1 MSFRVSPEFDSLYL
15 IIENFLSSLS
25 GDQLWSGAAAILN
38 KNPTMIIKKPKL
50 QPWTIL
56 WLSDTEIK
64 LNIDS
69 KLVNPVNVYTK
80 PEPNKIREEDNP
92 PNKKYFNPA
101 DVAGLESLNKVD
113 KIYNPNDCN
122 SILKYIDSKS
132 EEDISNKDPNEL
144 NKIINE
150 YWPPNFVEGN
160 SLYSKFVFRNPD
172 ETEEFNLVINLDDCK
187 RSAKLCIEFEDLI
200 RSKFVG

>member
-1 MSFRVSPEFDSLYL
+1 MSFRVSPEFDSLDP
-15 IIENFLSSLS
+15 IRENFLSSLS

-38 KNPTMIIKKPKL
+38 KNPTIIIKIPKL

-56 WLSDTEIK
+56 WLSETEIK

-92 PNKKYFNPA
+92 PNKKYFKPA

-122 SILKYIDSKS
+122 SILKYIDNKS
-132 EEDISNKDPNEL
+132 DDDIKNNEPKEL
-144 NKIINE
+144 NKIIKA
-150 YWPPNFVEGN
+150 YLPPNWG
-160 SLYSKFVFRNPD
+160 R
-172 ETEEFNLVINLDDCK
+172 
-187 RSAKLCIEFEDLI
+187 R
-200 RSKFVG
+200 